1 MIIRIG
7 MQCGYEGSWAQPLA
21 IASVLQGDG
30 YSRRGAAPTG
40 GRVVCWIGVGA
51 PPRGEAFGVAL
62 GIVG

>member
-21 IASVLQGDG
+21 IGSVLQGDG

-40 GRVVCWIGVGA
+40 GRVVCWIDVGA

>member
-40 GRVVCWIGVGA
+40 QRRLVDWRGSPASGRS
-51 PPRGEAFGVAL
+51 FGVAL